1 MSKKIEFIS
10 YVNENLFN
18 LIDMDIVPPNVIDY
32 WTALIEGSTK
42 EKSKFT
48 DNGKLVMK
56 YLKTLPEGTPAMKAK
71 DIAEAMGISGR
82 SVSGAM
88 RKLAEDA
95 YVEKVGKDPILYCL
109 TESGKTVE
117 ID

>member
-1 MSKKIEFIS
+1 MSKKIEFVN
-10 YVNENLFN
+10 YVRNELFN
-18 LIDMDIVPPNVIDY
+18 KIDINTVPPGVIDF
-32 WTALIEGSTK
+32 WTALTEGNTK
-42 EKSKFT
+42 EKPKFT

-71 DIAEAMGISGR
+71 DIAYAMGINGR

-88 RKLAEDA
+88 RKLVEDA
-95 YVEKVGKDPILYCL
+95 YVEKVGKDPTLYCL